1 MGLIRLLATQS
12 PLFPLPPVEVS
23 LVEPVMVV
31 REAQGSVDVCV
42 RVSGVLER
50 GVQVAFT
57 TLDGTATGM
66 HMQYA
71 TYTL

>member
-1 MGLIRLLATQS
+1 
-12 PLFPLPPVEVS
+12 
-23 LVEPVMVV
+23 MVV
-31 REAQGSVDVCV
+31 SEAQGSVDVCA

-50 GVQVAFT
+50 GVEVAFT